1 MLAQSPI
8 TSSSYWWANDSF
20 NYSPRFASYILVE
33 KAEKKRKILLVFQ
46 KLFRKAAIPSW

>member
-33 KAEKKRKILLVFQ
+33 KQKKKEKFYLFFQ